1 MASSGWQGD
10 VTLQSG
16 GFGYDYFKGNLRIDS
31 ITHSGNTV
39 TVTGAFGVHNTGGY
53 SSYYV
58 YPINAAVNGST
69 GYQQVVAGNQWI
81 GTDEW
86 VTSSVTF
93 SFTAAASATSAN
105 IEVLWNYNNG
115 TASNSITYTLY
126 FDASQSPPSGASMSY
141 VSSTYNSITVKGKVT
156 NWGMGYSGTPSRHFA
171 ILSSNS
177 TSSSWT
183 GRKEKNVDGT
193 STSDSQVTI
202 SNSNYDAEYDG
213 GIDIKGCLD
222 FKVGMWYGT
231 SVGSGQ
237 VGDYTLRHLP
247 PAPLQD
253 ISRREAPAT
262 GSTDQGKASVTFT
275 ITGGTSSVNHNKTVT
290 TQYRT
295 KYGSN
300 AWSNWQTLG
309 TGAPWDSLQVTM
321 KFPYSTNVVIQAR
334 QVYESLN
341 SEVKELSFTTIR
353 PPLYGSVNGLTK
365 PIRKLYGSVNG
376 RTVLIKKLYASVNGQ
391 TVLIYKDQ

>member
-10 VTLQSG
+10 VTLTSG

-31 ITHSGNTV
+31 IVHSGNTV
-39 TVTGAFGVHNTGGY
+39 TVTGAFGVHNAGGY

-69 GYQQVVAGNQWI
+69 NYQQVVAGNQWI

-86 VTSSVTF
+86 VTSNVSF

-105 IEVLWNYNNG
+105 IEVLWSYNNG

-126 FDASQSPPSGASMSY
+126 FDAATSPPSGASMSY
-141 VSSTYNSITVKGKVT
+141 VGCTWNSVVVRGKVS
-156 NWGMGYSGTPSRHFA
+156 NWGIGYSGTPSRHFA
-171 ILSSNS
+171 ILN
-177 TSSSWT
+177 SSSSSSAWT
-183 GRKEKNVDGT
+183 GRKEKNVDGS

-202 SNSNYDAEYDG
+202 SNSSYDAEYDG
-213 GIDIKGCLD
+213 GIDIKGCLA

-237 VGDYTLRHLP
+237 VGDYTTRYTP
-247 PAPLQD
+247 PAPLQS
-253 ISRREAPAT
+253 ISRAESY
-262 GSTDQGKASVTFT
+262 STTQLDAGKAIIVFSVL
-275 ITGGTSSVNHNKTVT
+275 GGSSSNNHNVTVT
-290 TQYRT
+290 TQFRY

-300 AWSNWQTLG
+300 AWTGWQDIG
-309 TGAPWDSLQVTM
+309 TGTPWTAKEITL
-321 KFPYSTNVVIQAR
+321 KLPYDTSVVVQAR
-334 QVYESLN
+334 QVYQGLY
-341 SEVKELSFTTIR
+341 SEVKELSFTSIR
-353 PPLYGSVNGLTK
+353 PPLYGSVGGQAK

-391 TVLIYKDQ
+391 TVLIHKDQ